1 MLSVS
6 QVIEQLLVTNSTSK
20 GAEDTETIC
29 ECSLGKLNYN
39 TVTNQ
44 KYETEKD
51 CSKKAVCY
59 FIAIEKHKARTSTK
73 EFIRHQKH
81 KEQMNQEKNKPS
93 QQDEK
98 KNLQTSLLKYLE

>member
-6 QVIEQLLVTNSTSK
+6 QVIEQLLVTNSK
-20 GAEDTETIC
+20 NAEDTETIC
-29 ECSLGKLNYN
+29 ECSLGKLHYN

-59 FIAIEKHKARTSTK
+59 FIAIEKHKARISTK
-73 EFIRHQKH
+73 EFLRHQKF
-81 KEQMNQEKNKPS
+81 KEQIKQEKNNVS
-93 QQDEK
+93 QTDEK
-98 KNLQTSLLKYLE
+98 KNRQTSLLKYLE